1 MNLATINRTASTS
14 LSHIRREE
22 EIEQEN
28 IALSRLLTRNWKAG
42 DVYAP
47 HDLTGAEARK
57 WRKRTRPTTDAF
69 DALSIN
75 PLSLYKNFSVM
86 SEYMTE
92 MGRIRHSDSTGLRP
106 VNQRKIA
113 KAIRRAIALGLMP
126 SVHKHPEFIK
136 VATEGR
142 RVNTGG
148 IYAALPSTT
157 RGQPTPLSTDAKGER
172 IAYASNKSI
181 FLRSIDH
188 PAISTQYTQHT
199 AATTVAKFA
208 PSGFYCASGD
218 ASGIVRVWDCSPN
231 GSGTTKGEYAIISGR
246 INDIAWDG
254 DSQRIIAVGDG
265 KQRFGHCIT
274 ADSGNT
280 VGEISGH
287 SAQVNAV
294 SIRQQRPLRAATAG
308 DDKNLVFYHGAPF
321 KFNGIPGRGKHTNFV
336 YGVAFSPDGNHLL
349 SVGGDKKVYVYD
361 GKTGDVKSEIVDN
374 VEGHKGSIF
383 GVSWSQDSKHFV
395 TCSADRTVKTW
406 DVEAGKVTH
415 TWSFGDAVNVSD
427 QQVGV
432 VWPAGRSDGL
442 LISLSL
448 SGDLN
453 YLYTGSSK
461 PTKILSG
468 HQKNITA
475 MTSSGES
482 ESSTLWTGSYEG
494 RLCSWDAAS
503 GDAET
508 IEGDGHTN
516 IISGLAATLSGQHP
530 RIYSVGW
537 DDSLRTVD
545 VGARTFTGKPTQLSS
560 QPKALTCTSDSL
572 VVVAQLESVIV
583 YKDGEEDGELPL
595 KSTPTSLASTAG
607 TVAIGSQ
614 DSSLRLFSVVPGKAP
629 KQTGVVERVSATP
642 LTAISFSQDGSMVA
656 VGTAAGKIY
665 VYKIRT
671 GVTGLVTETAS
682 LELVTDRWSA
692 HTGKITCI
700 AWNPEG
706 TGAVSGSLDTNIFA
720 WSLKEPGKRV
730 KETNAHKEGVN
741 GIVWLG
747 DTVYS
752 TGADATVKKWRIKIA

>member
-1 MNLATINRTASTS
+1 MSITA
-14 LSHIRREE
+14 E
-22 EIEQEN
+22 
-28 IALSRLLTRNWKAG
+28 
-42 DVYAP
+42 
-47 HDLTGAEARK
+47 
-57 WRKRTRPTTDAF
+57 
-69 DALSIN
+69 
-75 PLSLYKNFSVM
+75 
-86 SEYMTE
+86 
-92 MGRIRHSDSTGLRP
+92 
-106 VNQRKIA
+106 
-113 KAIRRAIALGLMP
+113 
-126 SVHKHPEFIK
+126 
-136 VATEGR
+136 
-142 RVNTGG
+142 G
-148 IYAALPSTT
+148 IYAALPSTS
-157 RGQPTPLSTDAKGER
+157 RGLPTPLSSDSKGER
-172 IAYASNKSI
+172 IAYAANKSI
-181 FLRSIDH
+181 FLRSIDN

-199 AATTVAKFA
+199 TTTTVARFA

-231 GSGTTKGEYAIISGR
+231 GSGATKGEYAIIAGR

-265 KQRFGHCIT
+265 KQRYGHCVT

-294 SIRQQRPLRAATAG
+294 SIRQQRPLRAATGG

-321 KFNGIPGRGKHTNFV
+321 KFNGIPGRGNHTNFI

-349 SVGGDKKVYVYD
+349 SVGADKKICLYD
-361 GKTGDVKSEIVDN
+361 GKTGEVKTEVADSA
-374 VEGHKGSIF
+374 EGHKGSIF
-383 GVSWSQDSKHFV
+383 GVSWSNDSKNFV
-395 TCSADRTVKTW
+395 TCSGDRTVKTW

-415 TWSFGDAVNVSD
+415 TWTFGDAMAVSD

-442 LISLSL
+442 IISLSL

-453 YLYTGSSK
+453 YLNSGSSK
-461 PTKILSG
+461 PSKVISG

-475 MTSSGES
+475 LTSSGDAENA
-482 ESSTLWTGSYEG
+482 TLWTGSYEG
-494 RLCSWDAAS
+494 RLCSWDAAN
-503 GDAET
+503 GTAET
-508 IEGDGHTN
+508 IEGDGPTN
-516 IISGLAATLSGQHP
+516 IISGLAAAPSRKHP
-530 RIYSVGW
+530 QVFSVSW

-545 VGARTFTGKPTQLSS
+545 AGAKTFTGKSTKLSS
-560 QPKALTCTSDSL
+560 QPKALTCTTDSL

-595 KSTPTSLASTAG
+595 KSTPTSLASHG
-607 TVAIGSQ
+607 STVAIGSQ

-629 KQTGVVERVSATP
+629 KQIAFVEQVSAHP
-642 LTAISFSQDGSMVA
+642 LTAISFSNDGSMLA
-656 VGTAAGKIY
+656 AGSAAGKIY
-665 VYKIRT
+665 VYKIST
-671 GVTGLVTETAS
+671 GITGLVTGTSS

-692 HTGKITCI
+692 HTAKITSI

-706 TGAVSGSLDTNIFA
+706 TGAASGSLDTNIFA

-741 GIVWLG
+741 GLVWLG

-752 TGADATVKKWRIKIA
+752 TGADATVKKWKIKIA